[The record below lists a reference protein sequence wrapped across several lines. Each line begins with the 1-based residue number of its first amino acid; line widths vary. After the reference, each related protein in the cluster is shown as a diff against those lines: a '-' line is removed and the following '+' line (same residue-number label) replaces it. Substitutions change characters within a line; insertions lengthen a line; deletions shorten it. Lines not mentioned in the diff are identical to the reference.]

1 MVLLLSLIQA
11 WGRAFPAHVAHTNAA
26 TCERVLSCW
35 TPLLRHHLLRLV
47 GALYVRHSC
56 TLPTCNLAPNVLV
69 LDQGWLRWE
78 STGGGPATRWAS
90 PR

>member
-26 TCERVLSCW
+26 TRERVLSCC

-47 GALYVRHSC
+47 GALYVRHNC
-56 TLPTCNLAPNVLV
+56 TLPFCNGLAPNVLV
-69 LDQGWLRWE
+69 LDQGWRIGVQPMLY
-78 STGGGPATRWAS
+78 STVE
-90 PR
+90 